1 MEDWLKKYIPEDM
14 KKQLDYVLVS
24 YYEDDNDDYKPNW
37 QNVFNNLE
45 AIFPNVKLGIGECGN
60 NDYKKYSVQSKVQ
73 RAKHYYSM
81 PKYVKNY
88 VGGYFWWYWV
98 QDCVPH
104 QNSEVFKAINNSL
117 VK

>member
-1 MEDWLKKYIPEDM
+1 
-14 KKQLDYVLVS
+14 
-24 YYEDDNDDYKPNW
+24 
-37 QNVFNNLE
+37 
-45 AIFPNVKLGIGECGN
+45 
-60 NDYKKYSVQSKVQ
+60 
-73 RAKHYYSM
+73 M

>member
-1 MEDWLKKYIPEDM
+1 M

-24 YYEDDNDDYKPNW
+24 YYEDDNDNYQPNW
-37 QNVFNNLE
+37 QEVFNNLE
-45 AIFPNVKLGIGECGN
+45 SIFPSVKLGIGECGN
-60 NDYKKYSVQSKVQ
+60 NDYKKYSVQSKVK

-104 QNSEVFKAINNSL
+104 QNSEVFKAINSSIKQTL
-117 VK
+117 K